1 MNAIATAIER
11 LRAEVKTA
19 KGLAPLKVLSAS
31 GQLGYGVPEAAFNE
45 GLKRQPHFIGA
56 DMGSID
62 PGPYYLGRGNI
73 ATSDA
78 QTIGDLTM
86 LLGRPRHQRAAVDRH
101 RRLRGC
107 RAASGQ
113 GARHGA

>member
-1 MNAIATAIER
+1 MSAAASAIAIAIAINQ

-19 KGLAPLKVLSAS
+19 NGLAPLRVLSAS

-45 GLKRQPHFIGA
+45 GLKRRPHFIGC

-62 PGPYYLGRGNI
+62 PGPYYLGSGNI

-78 QTIGDLTM
+78 QTRGDLAT
-86 LLGRPRHQRAAVDRH
+86 V
-101 RRLRGC
+101 LRG
-107 RAASGQ
+107 
-113 GARHGA
+113 ARSINVPLIIGTAGCAG